1 MKKQDV
7 DKLELAIDGVKE
19 VIKVGE
25 KIMADG
31 KISWADSVHAP
42 ELFEATKKL
51 VEAGKAYKE
60 LKDEAKD
67 IDGAEAVKL
76 VAKLFN

>member
-1 MKKQDV
+1 MQDI
-7 DKLELAIDGVKE
+7 DKLEKAIDGLQG

-31 KISWADSVHAP
+31 KIDWSDSQHTP
-42 ELFEATKKL
+42 ELYEAVKKC

-60 LKDEAKD
+60 LGEEIKD
-67 IDGAEAVKL
+67 IDGVEAVKL
-76 VAKLFN
+76 IQKLFN